1 MKLQKLRMKG
11 FRKYKDEFEVNF
23 DNETFI
29 IGGNAKGKST
39 IAYAIVWAFLG
50 TDLRGND
57 KISMINR
64 ESNDCYVELNFI
76 GNDNINHTIIRY
88 KHSKYSAKNYLGLD
102 GLPIKQKDLEQFYT
116 DVPLFLSIFNPDY
129 FKDSK
134 PAKQKELIDKY
145 LPEVN
150 LKDVLDKLED
160 DERKKLD
167 FASYFTN
174 SESKEKDELIIPKF
188 ITDINSRIKDTENK
202 ITLKQGKVEYARKIT
217 TEEIKAKQ
225 EFTRQEEL
233 DLLYQEKSFLENSN
247 KYNER
252 EKLQNRIAEKE
263 AEQMNNEIK
272 LNKVIEN
279 GKKARIAYDKLLSDP
294 FSLCPCCGSPL
305 KAEQKSIALQSKL
318 DEMNSLAKERDEL
331 IEKVSKLKI
340 EVIQV
345 KMLLNALGDVNESVR
360 LQEVKN
366 EIEILEKE
374 KKNIDIFNQEIDLK
388 TKNIENTK
396 QDIISLIAEIESL
409 EEKIE
414 QYKLQ
419 KIIAQKLYF
428 IVVQEKMKYAKQYL
442 SNTQIQFYELVKSTG
457 EIKDCFKVTRNG
469 ESFESLS
476 KSQKFVTILEICN
489 MLNKISGLDIPILI
503 DDSESYPDYKFNY
516 EDFKTQLIIIKAKKN
531 RTLKVSNKDEHIS
544 KVRTLKQYT
553 KTKEYGKVA

>member
-1 MKLQKLRMKG
+1 MKLQKLKMKG
-11 FRKYKDEFEVNF
+11 FRKYKDEFEVSF

-39 IAYAIVWAFLG
+39 IAYAVVWAFLG

-64 ESNDCYVELNFI
+64 ESSDCYVELNFI

-102 GLPIKQKDLEQFYT
+102 GFPVKQEVLKQFYT

-150 LKDVLDKLED
+150 LKDVLNKLED

-167 FASYFTN
+167 FSSYLTN
-174 SESKEKDELIIPKF
+174 SKSKEKDELTIPKF

-202 ITLKQGKVEYARKIT
+202 ITLKNGKVEYARKIT
-217 TEEIKAKQ
+217 TEEIEAKK
-225 EFTRQEEL
+225 EFTKQEEL
-233 DLLYQEKSFLENSN
+233 NLLYQEKSFLENSN

-279 GKKARIAYDKLLSDP
+279 GKKARIAYDQLLSDP
-294 FSLCPCCGSPL
+294 FSLCPCCRQPL
-305 KAEQKSIALQSKL
+305 NAEQKSIALQSKV
-318 DEMNSLAKERDEL
+318 DEMHSLAKDKNEL

-340 EVIQV
+340 GVIQA
-345 KMLLNALGDVNESVR
+345 KMILNALGEVNESVR
-360 LQEVKN
+360 LPEVKK

-374 KKNIDIFNQEIDLK
+374 KKDIDIFNQEIDLK
-388 TKNIENTK
+388 IKNIESTK
-396 QDIISLIAEIESL
+396 QDIISLIAEKEAM

-428 IVVQEKMKYAKQYL
+428 MVVQEKMKYARQYL

-503 DDSESYPDYKFNY
+503 DDSESYPDYKFKY

-531 RTLKVSNKDEHIS
+531 RILKVSNKDEHIS

-553 KTKEYGKVA
+553 KIKEYRKAA